1 MESLLPTLPLWMIA
15 HEISSG
21 LAYLVVIP
29 AYFKQVLTN
38 GNGCYCILAM
48 KFEILNVFVCMVALI
63 LHLV

>member
-1 MESLLPTLPLWMIA
+1 MIA

-29 AYFKQVLTN
+29 AYFNQVLTN

-48 KFEILNVFVCMVALI
+48 EFEILNVFVCMVALI